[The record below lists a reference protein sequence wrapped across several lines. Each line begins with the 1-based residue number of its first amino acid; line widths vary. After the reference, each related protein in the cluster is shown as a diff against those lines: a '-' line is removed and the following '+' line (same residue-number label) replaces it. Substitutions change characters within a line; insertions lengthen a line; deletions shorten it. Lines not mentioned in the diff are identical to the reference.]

1 MVGRW
6 LFDEHGKAR
15 PRRMVGVVATTVFF
29 ALGGS
34 FLLAITPAIT
44 DPTLQSVWVLF
55 VVFVLKFPLVAFL
68 WWLIWRNKEWPM
80 KPPIWSEEESR
91 EILHYLVREA
101 ERSKTLP
108 DAPARLA
115 YLSGE
120 AWHVADRVEG
130 EIKVDAVD
138 VALHIDQVARS
149 VGARGLHDG
158 R

>member
-1 MVGRW
+1 MLGRL
-6 LFDEHGKAR
+6 LFEENGRAR
-15 PRRMVGVVATTVFF
+15 PKRMIAVVASTVFL

-55 VVFVLKFPLVAFL
+55 AVFILKFPLVVFL

-80 KPPIWSEEESR
+80 TPPRWSDEESR
-91 EILHYLVREA
+91 EILTYLVRET
-101 ERSKTLP
+101 ERCRKLP
-108 DAPARLA
+108 DAPARLS

-138 VALHIDQVARS
+138 VALHIDEVARS
-149 VGARGLHDG
+149 VGARGLHE
-158 R
+158 